1 MFFDPKI
8 TPPVVMVVNGE
19 KKTVWG
25 DRNVQAHYEALWAQR
40 DQFDTQQKLMVNAYR
55 HTMTPEQLAC
65 NAVDALSRTF
75 WADVDNAVIRSRDT
89 VKGMEIVND
98 LMQVQT
104 TLSIG
109 KTAKLYTVD
118 GDIAEDVSISMDGQA
133 PFSFDHTDYDSDG
146 DPIPVFSAGFGVNWR
161 HAAGLQS
168 VGIDLVLDSQEAK
181 LKKFNTKLVQY
192 ILRGSNTIQV
202 ASYPGEGLMNHR
214 NTKKINLAA
223 GGANIDL
230 TTATPAQIIAFFGT
244 GAFGQTAEANEVDAY
259 DVLWVSP
266 QIMANLMQPYIV
278 NGVISGNV
286 MNAIMPFVPVKE
298 FRKSFALSG
307 NEFLGYVRRRDV
319 VSPLVGMTTGIN
331 ALPRPLPNVN
341 YNFQILNA
349 TGISVKKDGAGRGDV
364 VYGANLT

>member
-1 MFFDPKI
+1 MYFDPKI
-8 TPPVVMVVNGE
+8 TPLVVNSQQ
-19 KKTVWG
+19 KTVWA
-25 DRNVQAHYEALWAQR
+25 DRNVQAHWNELTAQR
-40 DQFDTQQKLMVNAYR
+40 LQFNVQQELMVNAYR
-55 HTMTPEQLAC
+55 QTMTAEQLAC
-65 NAVDALSRTF
+65 NAVAGLGRDF
-75 WADVDNAVIRSRDT
+75 WADVDNYIIRSRDT

-104 TLSIG
+104 TLPIG
-109 KTAKLYTVD
+109 KTAKLYNVD
-118 GDIAEDVSISMDGQA
+118 GDIADDVSISMDGQA

-161 HAAGLQS
+161 HAAGLQT
-168 VGIDLVLDSQEAK
+168 VGVDLVLDSQEAK

-192 ILRGSNTIQV
+192 VLHGSGAIQV
-202 ASYPGEGLMNHR
+202 GAYPGEGLFNHR
-214 NTKKINLAA
+214 NTKKINLGAA
-223 GGANIDL
+223 GANIDL

-266 QIMANLMQPYIV
+266 QIMANLMQPYFV

-298 FRKSFALSG
+298 FRKSFALSS

-349 TGISVKKDGAGRGDV
+349 TGISVKKDGANRGGV
-364 VYGANLT
+364 VYGANLS